1 MENVLKQAKITAWQ
15 SWTDDLST
23 TGEYAQVYEASRHRI
38 YALAYWMTRDEMQA
52 ERTSAKVFQ
61 RAFTASCNL
70 DDELLDKILVSEV
83 RELMALGVL
92 SLPQPP
98 SSAGSGLRRNVKKA
112 QLEEALGRLPATERI
127 IFLLHD
133 VEGYAHAR
141 VARTVSISEEESQ
154 LGLHAARL
162 RLRELLAS
170 MQ

>member
-15 SWTDDLST
+15 SWPEDLST
-23 TGEYAQVYEASRHRI
+23 AADYAQVYEASRHRI
-38 YALAYWMTRDEMQA
+38 YALAYWMIRDEMQA
-52 ERTSAKVFQ
+52 ERIAAKVFQ

-83 RELMALGVL
+83 RELMPLGVL

-98 SSAGSGLRRNVKKA
+98 SGPGSGFRRNVKKA
-112 QLEEALGRLPATERI
+112 QLEEALGRLPATERM

-133 VEGYAHAR
+133 VEGYAHPR
-141 VARTVSISEEESQ
+141 VARTVSISEGQSQ

-162 RLRELLAS
+162 RLRELLGS

>member
-1 MENVLKQAKITAWQ
+1 MENVLKQAKITEWQ
-15 SWTDDLST
+15 SWVEDLST
-23 TGEYAQVYEASRHRI
+23 AADYAQVYEASRHRI

-52 ERTSAKVFQ
+52 ERISAKVFQ
-61 RAFTASCNL
+61 RAFTASCKL

-83 RELMALGVL
+83 RELMPLGVL
-92 SLPQPP
+92 SLPQPLP
-98 SSAGSGLRRNVKKA
+98 GAGSSLRRNVKKV
-112 QLEEALGRLPATERI
+112 QLEEALWRLPATERM

-133 VEGYAHAR
+133 VEAYTHPR
-141 VARTVSISEEESQ
+141 VARTVSISEVESQ